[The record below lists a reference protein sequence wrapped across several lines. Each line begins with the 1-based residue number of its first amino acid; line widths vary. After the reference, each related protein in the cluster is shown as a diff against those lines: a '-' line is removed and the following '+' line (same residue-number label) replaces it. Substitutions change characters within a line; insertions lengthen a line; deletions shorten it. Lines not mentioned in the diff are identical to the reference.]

1 MLNYDNRAELKKK
14 LKKNFKSYVLKE
26 CSELN
31 AKTTDKVLKR
41 ELTLSK

>member
-1 MLNYDNRAELKKK
+1 MLNYDNRTELKKK
-14 LKKNFKSYVLKE
+14 LKKHFKNYVLKE

-41 ELTLSK
+41 ELAISK